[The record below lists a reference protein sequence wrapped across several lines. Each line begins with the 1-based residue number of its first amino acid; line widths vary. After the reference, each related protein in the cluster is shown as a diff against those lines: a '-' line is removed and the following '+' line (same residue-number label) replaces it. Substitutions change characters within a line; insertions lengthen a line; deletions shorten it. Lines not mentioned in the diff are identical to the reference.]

1 MRKTFIQPKTLRF
14 AYYNINKSGLKTP
27 LPGSIYDGS
36 FLNNKTGGNE
46 VIFAVAQARN
56 DAHAGR
62 YLLNSTGGTLGWAPA
77 SNTNATY
84 RRCMTFSVR
93 PVIDPDITDDY
104 KKYLPE

>member
-1 MRKTFIQPKTLRF
+1 MSQNEAVTLRF

-62 YLLNSTGGTLGWAPA
+62 YLLNSTGGPA
-77 SNTNATY
+77 AGRLPPIQRHLQALY
-84 RRCMTFSVR
+84 
-93 PVIDPDITDDY
+93 DPLRTSGH
-104 KKYLPE
+104 

>member
-1 MRKTFIQPKTLRF
+1 MFVFQFTLSNGLKF
-14 AYYNINKSGLKTP
+14 NINKSGLKTP

-62 YLLNSTGGTLGWAPA
+62 YLLNSTGGPAGWAAA

-84 RRCMTFSVR
+84 RRCMTLSVR